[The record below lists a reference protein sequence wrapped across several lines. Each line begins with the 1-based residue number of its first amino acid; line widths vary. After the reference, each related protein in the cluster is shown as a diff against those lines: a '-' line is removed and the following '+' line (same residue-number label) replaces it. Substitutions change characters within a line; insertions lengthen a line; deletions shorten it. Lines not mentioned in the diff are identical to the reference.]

1 MHSSSSSGSK
11 EEGTADAGVADEE
24 RKMEVNVAF
33 AAPPKL
39 GAGAAGAG
47 RNEEVVDLFDFE
59 ADCGVAGAT

>member
-11 EEGTADAGVADEE
+11 EEEDADTGVVGEE
-24 RKMEVNVAF
+24 RKREVNVAF

-47 RNEEVVDLFDFE
+47 RNEEVVDLVDFD